1 MSAQDENRR
10 REDEAARESHRRL
23 SRQELQNEY
32 DRARRVVADGKDKN
46 GYFEREQER
55 LRQEMSRRPG
65 AQPKVNPGD

>member
-1 MSAQDENRR
+1 MSAKDDNRR
-10 REDEAARESHRRL
+10 REDEAAREAHRRL

-32 DRARRVVADGKDKN
+32 DRARKVVADGKDNN

-65 AQPKVNPGD
+65 AQPKVQPGD